1 MVDSSYRFQPHEP
14 TQQAVQRIASG
25 CLAAALSELTFEN
38 EQKREHAVHEARKR
52 LKETRAILALVR
64 RALGKHT
71 YRRENSQLRKAARE
85 LTKAREAAARVGCF
99 DMLLE
104 RFADQVAGQSF
115 QSIRS
120 RILEERDR
128 AIDEVSQSAEL
139 AEAKTA
145 LSAAQERLASLEL
158 SRQGWRA
165 ISPGLRRGYARA
177 RRAMQQAY
185 ARPTPER
192 FHQWRK
198 GAKRHYYHLELLDVL
213 PAGEAASQRRKELKL
228 LSEWLGD
235 DHDLAE
241 LDRYLARNE
250 SELDAIA
257 VALLRTLA
265 QNRSNELR
273 ARAGDL
279 GRRLFAEKPKA
290 FRRSLRGEL
299 EPELTAAPG
308 VQKARAKTRRGVNKV
323 AANGGQ
329 AAAEPARRRQAR

>member
-25 CLAAALSELTFEN
+25 CLNAALSELAL
-38 EQKREHAVHEARKR
+38 QDGQGRAVHEARKR
-52 LKETRAILALVR
+52 LKETRAVLALAR
-64 RALGKHT
+64 RALGKHV

-85 LTKAREAAARVGCF
+85 LTEAREAAARVGCV

-104 RFADQVAGQSF
+104 RFADQVAGKSF

-128 AIDEVSQSAEL
+128 AIEQAAQSAEL

-158 SRQGWRA
+158 SRQGWPA

-177 RRAMQQAY
+177 RRAMQRAY

-192 FHQWRK
+192 FHEWRK
-198 GAKRHYYHLELLDVL
+198 RAKRHYYHLELLDVL
-213 PAGEAASQRRKELKL
+213 PASEVASQRRKELKL

-250 SELDAIA
+250 SELEAIA

-279 GRRLFAEKPKA
+279 GKRLFAEKPKA

-299 EPELTAAPG
+299 EPELTVAPG
-308 VQKARAKTRRGVNKV
+308 VQKARAKTGRGVKKAAV
-323 AANGGQ
+323 ADGQ